1 MCTYSRQHHQAATKQ
16 QTTAH
21 QTTASARMTSSE
33 CVAIMSAHL
42 YCNAVACSRL
52 KSILAFQS
60 CKQWI
65 CQHMYVCTSKPNF
78 LERSSFLSPLPLGS
92 QPTVT
97 ESDQVLK
104 SLVVYRWISTP
115 SGTGGAGGA
124 GEWCKCCCC
133 CCWLVFAVDNGF
145 RYGSPGRPT
154 CAREEGR
161 RLGSDQ
167 DPKGREN
174 WKRYIKGGKKNNGL
188 AHQNNPQN
196 KNCCSA
202 KQVWRGHSKIYRIH
216 PPHC

>member
-1 MCTYSRQHHQAATKQ
+1 
-16 QTTAH
+16 
-21 QTTASARMTSSE
+21 
-33 CVAIMSAHL
+33 MSAHL